1 MFNQPNFGVYFN
13 CILVAFF
20 LMVLIVVLFKM
31 GMIVFKNSIDMVK
44 IF

>member
-1 MFNQPNFGVYFN
+1 
-13 CILVAFF
+13 
-20 LMVLIVVLFKM
+20 MVLIVVLFKM

>member
-1 MFNQPNFGVYFN
+1 MFNQPNFGVYSN
-13 CILVAFF
+13 SITLAFF